1 MMCDNLDS
9 INGVIASIDGEPARI
24 PFESV
29 DLIPDD
35 RPWVPDFLALRD
47 ELVRF
52 SANVVFDSNLRK
64 LMDLVR
70 ALSYDFR
77 PALRTHHRRRCPW
90 GARYR

>member
-35 RPWVPDFLALRD
+35 QPWAPDFLALKD

-52 SANVVFDSNLRK
+52 SANVVFDSNIKKMINL
-64 LMDLVR
+64 LLITT
-70 ALSYDFR
+70 YDFR
-77 PALRTHHRRRCPW
+77 SALRAHHHRRCPW